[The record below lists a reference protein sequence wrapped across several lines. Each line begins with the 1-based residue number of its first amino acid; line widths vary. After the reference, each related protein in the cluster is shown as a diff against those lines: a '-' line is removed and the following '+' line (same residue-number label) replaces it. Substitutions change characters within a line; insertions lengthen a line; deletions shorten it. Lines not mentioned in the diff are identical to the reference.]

1 MIYHAITTLIMALVA
16 YGAHIAMQE
25 GMILHPLAKL
35 FAHAPTW
42 AHKPLFA
49 CPPCMCSAWGVPVWF
64 AITPDPLHSLAYLP
78 IHILAAAGIAA
89 YLNR

>member
-1 MIYHAITTLIMALVA
+1 MVEHLLTAVIMALVA
-16 YGAHIAMQE
+16 YGAHIAME
-25 GMILHPLAKL
+25 DGMILHPLAKL
-35 FAHAPTW
+35 FARAPLW
-42 AHKPLFA
+42 LHKPLFA

-64 AITPDPLHSLAYLP
+64 VITPEPLASLAFLP

>member
-1 MIYHAITTLIMALVA
+1 MIDHAITAIVMALFA

-25 GMILHPLAKL
+25 GMILHPLARL
-35 FAHAPTW
+35 FASAPTW

-49 CPPCMCSAWGVPVWF
+49 CPPCMCSAWGIPVWL
-64 AITPDPLHSLAYLP
+64 AITPDQLHSLAYLP

>member
-1 MIYHAITTLIMALVA
+1 MIDHAIAPLIMALVA
-16 YGAHIAMQE
+16 FGAHIAMQE
-25 GMILHPLAKL
+25 GMILHQLAKL
-35 FAHAPTW
+35 FTHAPTW

-49 CPPCMCSAWGVPVWF
+49 CPPCMCSAWGIPVWF
-64 AITPDPLHSLAYLP
+64 AITPGPLHSLAYLP

>member
-1 MIYHAITTLIMALVA
+1 MIDHAIAPLIMALVA
-16 YGAHIAMQE
+16 FGAHIAMQE
-25 GMILHPLAKL
+25 GMILHQLAKL

-49 CPPCMCSAWGVPVWF
+49 CPPCMCSAWGIPVWF
-64 AITPDPLHSLAYLP
+64 AITPGPLHSLAYLP